1 MSSKVYPFGS
11 VEVTIAA
18 SDKLA
23 LYSKG
28 IAKVY
33 QKVGYPNQPDSWDL
47 FKSLAADEEYQSSA
61 VSATTI
67 FRIEA
72 GASEVLYNYGAAAVI
87 PELRS
92 FGRVSAIALN
102 ATGNLT
108 AAMIVAGLVTST
120 TAAAVTGTSPT
131 GAVMDAAIRLN
142 VNEFLDFTVVNT
154 GAANAFTVAAGATG
168 VTLVGSGEVA
178 ASSSGCFRMLKT
190 AAATYVIY
198 RLA

>member
-1 MSSKVYPFGS
+1 MSGKVYPFGS
-11 VEVTIAA
+11 VEVTLAA

-33 QKVGYPNQPDSWDL
+33 QKVGYPSQPDYWDL
-47 FKSLAADEEYQSSA
+47 FKSLAADEEYQSA
-61 VSATTI
+61 AITAGGT

-72 GASEVLYNYGAAAVI
+72 GGSEVLYNYGAAAII

-92 FGRVSAIALN
+92 FGRGSAIALN
-102 ATGNLT
+102 ATGSLT

-142 VNEFLDFTVVNT
+142 AGEFLDFSVVNT
-154 GAANAFTVAAGATG
+154 GANAFTVAAGGSG
-168 VTLVGSGEVA
+168 VTLVGSGVVA
-178 ASSSGCFRMLKT
+178 ASSSGRFRILKT

-198 RLA
+198 RLS

>member
-1 MSSKVYPFGS
+1 MSSKVYPSGS
-11 VEVTIAA
+11 VEVTLAA

-33 QKVGYPNQPDSWDL
+33 QKVSYPNQPDSWDL
-47 FKSLAADEEYQSSA
+47 FKSLAADEDYQSSA
-61 VSATTI
+61 VSAATT

-92 FGRVSAIALN
+92 FGRGSAVALN
-102 ATGNLT
+102 ATGALT

-142 VNEFLDFTVVNT
+142 VGEFLDFSVVNT
-154 GAANAFTVAAGATG
+154 GAANAFTVAAGASG
-168 VTLVGSGEVA
+168 VTIVGNAVVA
-178 ASSSGCFRMLKT
+178 LSSSGRFRMLKT

-198 RLA
+198 RLD

>member
-11 VEVTIAA
+11 VEVTLAA
-18 SDKLA
+18 SYKLA
-23 LYSKG
+23 LYSKAG
-28 IAKVY
+28 AKVY
-33 QKVGYPNQPDSWDL
+33 QKAVYPNQPDSWDL
-47 FKSLAADEEYQSSA
+47 YKALAADEEYQSA
-61 VSATTI
+61 AITAGGT

-92 FGRVSAIALN
+92 FGRGSAIALN

-142 VNEFLDFTVVNT
+142 VGEFLDFSVVNT
-154 GAANAFTVAAGATG
+154 GAANAFTVAAGASG
-168 VTLVGSGEVA
+168 VTLVGADAVA
-178 ASSSGCFRMLKT
+178 ASSSGRFRILKT

>member
-1 MSSKVYPFGS
+1 MSGKVYPFGR
-11 VEVTIAA
+11 VEIPLAA

-33 QKVGYPNQPDSWDL
+33 QKVGYPSQPDYWDL
-47 FKSLAADEEYQSSA
+47 FKSLAADEEYQSA
-61 VSATTI
+61 AITAGGT

-92 FGRVSAIALN
+92 FGRGSAIALN
-102 ATGNLT
+102 ATGSLT

-142 VNEFLDFTVVNT
+142 AGEFLDFSVVNT
-154 GAANAFTVAAGATG
+154 GANAFTVAAGATG
-168 VTLVGSGEVA
+168 VTLVGSGVVA
-178 ASSSGCFRMLKT
+178 ASSSGRFRILKT

-198 RLA
+198 RLS

>member
-11 VEVTIAA
+11 VEVTLAA

-47 FKSLAADEEYQSSA
+47 FKSLAVDEEYQSAA
-61 VSATTI
+61 VSAATT

-92 FGRVSAIALN
+92 FGRGSAVVLN
-102 ATGNLT
+102 ATGALT
-108 AAMIVAGLVTST
+108 AAMILAGIVTST

-131 GAVMDAAIRLN
+131 GAVMDAAVRLN
-142 VNEFLDFTVVNT
+142 VNEFVDFSVVNT
-154 GAANAFTVAAGATG
+154 GGANAFTVAAGGGG
-168 VTLVGSGEVA
+168 VTLVGAGAVA
-178 ASSSGCFRMLKT
+178 ASSSGRFRMLKT
-190 AAATYVIY
+190 AAATYIIY
-198 RLA
+198 RL